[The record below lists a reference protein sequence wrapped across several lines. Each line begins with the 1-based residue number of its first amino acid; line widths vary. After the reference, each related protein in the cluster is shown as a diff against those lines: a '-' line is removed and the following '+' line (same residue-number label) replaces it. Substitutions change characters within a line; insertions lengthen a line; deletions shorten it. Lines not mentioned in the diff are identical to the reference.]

1 VVNLPFDRASASAYL
16 KQKRLVL
23 ISKSYRYRQRQH
35 EQRFISSQDA
45 QPVAF
50 ERSAASGYLKTIQS

>member
-1 VVNLPFDRASASAYL
+1 
-16 KQKRLVL
+16 VL

-35 EQRFISSQDA
+35 EQRLLVKDA

-50 ERSAASGYLKTIQS
+50 ERSAASGYLKTIQSSVSIGKDPDLVQLGL